1 MDLFGGE
8 GFLSIA
14 KNKGMRKIHLSL
26 FMCLSKNMV
35 DETVID
41 IRDHKR
47 TSLNVEIQ
55 YATRKRRKYE
65 RSLAIRA
72 LFSC

>member
-1 MDLFGGE
+1 MDVFGGE

-26 FMCLSKNMV
+26 FMCLSKNMA
-35 DETVID
+35 DESVIA
-41 IRDHKR
+41 IRDHKW
-47 TSLNVEIQ
+47 TSVNVEIQ
-55 YATRKRRKYE
+55 YATRKRRKYK